1 MPKIKLIRPEGTYL
15 LWLDFKDLNLSDD
28 EINDILLNDAKVWL
42 DRGDM
47 FGDLGSGYMRMNIA
61 LPKDK
66 LDFALK
72 NIERAFKDF

>member
-1 MPKIKLIRPEGTYL
+1 M
-15 LWLDFKDLNLSDD
+15 FKDD
-28 EINDILLNDAKVWL
+28 EINYIILNDAKVWL
-42 DRGDM
+42 DRGVM
-47 FGDLGSGYMRMNIA
+47 FGALGSGYMRMNIA